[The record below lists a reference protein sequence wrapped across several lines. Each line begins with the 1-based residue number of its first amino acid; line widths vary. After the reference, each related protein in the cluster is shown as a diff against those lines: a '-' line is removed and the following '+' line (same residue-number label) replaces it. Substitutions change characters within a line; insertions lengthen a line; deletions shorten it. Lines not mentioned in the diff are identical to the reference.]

1 MKHLTLNM
9 GTAHILKIAILLLC
23 CFKLQSASAQTN
35 QEKVEITGTV
45 TAQNESTIPFI
56 SIVLEGTVFGASSDE
71 NGIFSFYAPEGEYII
86 VASSM
91 GYETMK
97 KELTI
102 ANGDS
107 NVINFVLKD
116 SSTQL
121 QEVEILGRKAKTYK
135 NDETF
140 AATKTATKLKDV
152 PQAVSYVTKEIFA
165 DQQAYRVN
173 DIVKNVSGVNQYSWY
188 DDFSMR
194 GFRSGETYI
203 NGLRVIGLFGPQ
215 PLLANIERV
224 EVLKGPA
231 SAMFGNSSP
240 GGTMNRVTK
249 KPLTEDRKSINFTT
263 GSFNTLRSSLDF
275 TGPMNKSKS
284 LLYRLNIAYE
294 NSGSFRDLQENKTL
308 LIAPSISFLPT
319 DKTSINF
326 DLVIQKFDGKL
337 DRGQPIFGASSG
349 TKLDA
354 PNNTPINFAIG
365 ATNDYHISNVNYFTL
380 SLNHRFSDKISF
392 NSSYMK
398 YINEEDLFEHRT
410 SNRFALDA
418 NGDEIPTLM
427 GMRISARQQKRVTDN
442 ISNYFVFNTETGQV
456 KHKILLGFDYA
467 QQVRPIGGARIWTG
481 SSDYLKT
488 DGTVGSF
495 NPDNIADF
503 QLDKDGNPVPNIPH
517 FDLVNPNYA
526 LAYPNDYILRS
537 SGYDATKYYTTG
549 YYLQNQITINK
560 LQVLLGLRFNNYYDF
575 EGYKTNEEEK
585 IKQNKFIPR
594 LGLVYSITDNINA
607 YGTYTES
614 FEPQRASNLAP
625 DVGGPFDPL
634 EGQMVEFGLKG
645 EFFNN
650 RLAAN
655 LAVYSITQKNELVDD
670 PNNSDRLI
678 QIGETSS
685 KGLEMDVMGRINKN
699 LSITANYAFNEAIF
713 ESTPADSDFKEGDT
727 RQNAPKHQGGIF
739 AKYAI
744 TNGALNGISFNL
756 GTNFVSERN
765 STDGPELKFPSYT
778 VADFGVSYQVDKF
791 VLRGTVNNV
800 FDKTHWVGG
809 YNYVRLFP
817 GAPRNYLLS
826 VGYTF

>member
-1 MKHLTLNM
+1 MKYIKLNM
-9 GTAHILKIAILLLC
+9 GNAHKINAVIILLC
-23 CFKLQSASAQTN
+23 CLTIQSLLAQTN
-35 QEKVEITGTV
+35 TAKIEINGKITTSDGDPVVYATV
-45 TAQNESTIPFI
+45 L
-56 SIVLEGTVFGASSDE
+56 LENTNVATSSNE
-71 NGIFSFYAPEGEYII
+71 NGLFSFYAPEGKYLIK
-86 VASSM
+86 VSSI
-91 GYETMK
+91 GYQTIK
-97 KELTI
+97 KE
-102 ANGDS
+102 
-107 NVINFVLKD
+107 FVVSPTN
-116 SSTQL
+116 SSTVNFTLSESSNQL

-135 NDETF
+135 NNETF
-140 AATKTATKLKDV
+140 AATKTATKIKDI
-152 PQAVSYVTKEIFA
+152 PQAVSYVTKEVIA

-173 DIVKNVSGVNQYSWY
+173 DIIKNVSGVNQYSWY
-188 DDFSMR
+188 DDFSFR
-194 GFRSGETYI
+194 GFRSGQTYI

-263 GSFNTLRSSLDF
+263 GSFNTLRATLDF

-284 LLYRLNIAYE
+284 LLYRLNIGYE
-294 NSGSFRDLQENKTL
+294 NSDSFRDLQENKTI

-337 DRGQPIFGASSG
+337 DRGQPIFGASAG

-365 ATNDYHISNVNYFTL
+365 ATNDYHKSDVNYFTL
-380 SLNHRFSDKISF
+380 SLNHKFSDKISF

-398 YINEEDLFEHRT
+398 FSNEEDLFEHRT

-418 NGDEIPTLM
+418 NGDEMPALM
-427 GMRISARQQKRVTDN
+427 GMRISARQQKKVTDN
-442 ISNYFVFNTETGQV
+442 ISNYFVFNVATGQL
-456 KHKILLGFDYA
+456 KHKLLSGFDYA
-467 QQVRPIGGARIWTG
+467 QEARPVGGARIWTG
-481 SSDYLKT
+481 STDYLKL
-488 DGTVGSF
+488 DGTTGSF
-495 NPDNIADF
+495 DPTNITNF
-503 QLDKDGNPVPNIPH
+503 QLDGNGNPIPNIPH
-517 FDLVNPNYA
+517 FDLVNPNYT

-537 SGYDATKYYTTG
+537 AGYNATKYYTTG
-549 YYLQNQITINK
+549 YYLQDQITINK
-560 LQVLLGLRFNNYYDF
+560 LQVLLGLRFNNYYDVD
-575 EGYKTNEEEK
+575 GYKTSTEEK
-585 IKQNKFIPR
+585 TKQTKFIPR
-594 LGLVYSITDNINA
+594 IGMVYSITNNLNA

-614 FEPQRASNLAP
+614 FEPQNASNLAP

-650 RLAAN
+650 KLAAN
-655 LAVYSITQKNELVDD
+655 LAIYSILQKNELIDD
-670 PNNSDRLI
+670 PNDSERLI
-678 QIGETSS
+678 QIGETTS
-685 KGLEMDVMGRINKN
+685 KGIELDIMGRINKN
-699 LSITANYAFNEAIF
+699 FSVTANYAFNEAVFVSI
-713 ESTPADSDFKEGDT
+713 PADSNFQEGDT

-739 AKYAI
+739 GKYKI

-778 VADFGVSYQVDKF
+778 VADFGASYEVDKF
-791 VLRGTVNNV
+791 VLRATVNNV
-800 FDKTHWVGG
+800 FDKTHWIGG

>member
-1 MKHLTLNM
+1 M
-9 GTAHILKIAILLLC
+9 GTTHILKICILLLC
-23 CFKLQSASAQTN
+23 CFKLQLTSAQTN
-35 QEKVEITGTV
+35 QEKVEITGT
-45 TAQNESTIPFI
+45 TTDQ
-56 SIVLEGTVFGASSDE
+56 
-71 NGIFSFYAPEGEYII
+71 NGIPIPYVSIALKETTFGTSSNKDGVFSFYAFSGKHII
-86 VASSM
+86 IASSI
-91 GYETMK
+91 GYETTR

-102 ANGDS
+102 AKGK
-107 NVINFVLKD
+107 NVINLVLKEAT
-116 SSTQL
+116 TQL
-121 QEVEILGRKAKTYK
+121 QEVEITGRKARTYK
-135 NDETF
+135 NNETF
-140 AATKTATKLKDV
+140 LATKTATKLKNV
-152 PQAVSYVTKEIFA
+152 PQAVSYVTKEVFA

-173 DIVKNVSGVNQYSWY
+173 DIVKNISGVNQYSWY

-203 NGLRVIGLFGPQ
+203 NGLRVVGLFGPQ

-224 EVLKGPA
+224 EVLQGPA
-231 SAMFGNSSP
+231 SAMFGNASP

-249 KPLTEDRKSINFTT
+249 KPLTEDRKSVNFTT

-294 NSGSFRDLQENKTL
+294 NSDSFRDLQENKTF

-337 DRGQPIFGASSG
+337 DRGQPIFGASAG
-349 TKLDA
+349 TELDD

-365 ATNDYHISNVNYFTL
+365 ATNDYHISDVNYFTL
-380 SLNHRFSDKISF
+380 SINHRFSDKLSF
-392 NSSYMK
+392 NSSYMR

-418 NGDEIPTLM
+418 NGNEIPTLM
-427 GMRISARQQKRVTDN
+427 GMRISARQQKKVADN
-442 ISNYFVFNTETGQV
+442 ISNYFVFNTETGKI
-456 KHKILLGFDYA
+456 KHKVLLGFDYA

-481 SSDYLKT
+481 SNDYLKL
-488 DGTVGSF
+488 DGTVGGF

-503 QLDKDGNPVPNIPH
+503 QLDGDGNPIPNIPH
-517 FDLVNPNYA
+517 FNLENPNYA
-526 LAYPNDYILRS
+526 LAYPNDYVLRS
-537 SGYDATKYYTTG
+537 AGYDATKYHTTG
-549 YYLQNQITINK
+549 YYLQDQITLNK
-560 LQVLLGLRFNNYYDF
+560 LQVLLGLRFNNYYDY
-575 EGYKTNEEEK
+575 EGYNTAQEEK
-585 IKQNKFIPR
+585 TKQNKFIPR
-594 LGLVYSITDNINA
+594 LGMVYSITDNLNA

-614 FEPQRASNLAP
+614 FEPQRVSNLAP

-634 EGQMVEFGLKG
+634 QGKMIEFGLKG
-645 EFFNN
+645 EFFKK

-655 LAVYSITQKNELVDD
+655 MAVYSIRQKNELIGD
-670 PNNSDRLI
+670 PNNSGQFI

-685 KGLEMDVMGRINKN
+685 KGLELDVMGKINKN
-699 LSITANYAFNEAIF
+699 FSITANYAFNEAIF
-713 ESTPADSDFKEGDT
+713 ESTPADSDFAEGDT

-739 AKYAI
+739 AKYLI
-744 TNGALNGISFNL
+744 TNGSLNGISFNM

-778 VADFGVSYQVDKF
+778 VADLGISYKVDKF
-791 VLRGTVNNV
+791 ILRATVNNI

>member
-1 MKHLTLNM
+1 MKKYTTL
-9 GTAHILKIAILLLC
+9 IILLATIGI
-23 CFKLQSASAQTN
+23 FAQTGT
-35 QEKVEITGTV
+35 ITGNITSEGNAPI
-45 TAQNESTIPFI
+45 TYANLILLKTSKGDNTTESGAYKIEDIIPGTYVLKASFI
-56 SIVLEGTVFGASSDE
+56 GYTSVEKDVLV
-71 NGIFSFYAPEGEYII
+71 
-86 VASSM
+86 
-91 GYETMK
+91 
-97 KELTI
+97 I
-102 ANGDS
+102 ANQTTEVD
-107 NVINFVLKD
+107 FVLQE
-116 SSTQL
+116 SSTLL
-121 QEVEILGRKAKTYK
+121 QEVEITGRKARTYK
-135 NDETF
+135 NDATY
-140 AATKTATKLKDV
+140 AATKTATKIKDI

-173 DIVKNVSGVNQYSWY
+173 DIIKNVSGVNQYSWY

-194 GFRSGETYI
+194 GFRSGETYV

-249 KPLTEDRKSINFTT
+249 KPLSEDRKSINFTT

-294 NSGSFRDLQENKTL
+294 NSDSFRDLQENKTL
-308 LIAPSISFLPT
+308 LIAPSITFLPT

-337 DRGQPIFGASSG
+337 DRGQPIFGASAG
-349 TKLDA
+349 TDLED

-380 SLNHRFSDKISF
+380 SLNHRFNDNISF

-398 YINEEDLFEHRT
+398 YMNEEDLFEHRT

-427 GMRISARQQKRVTDN
+427 GMRISARQQKVITDN
-442 ISNYFVFNTETGQV
+442 ISNYFVINAETGQL
-456 KHKILLGFDYA
+456 KHKLLLGFDFA
-467 QQVRPIGGARIWTG
+467 QRVRPTGGARIWTG
-481 SSDYLKT
+481 ATDYLKT

-495 NPDNIADF
+495 DPENIGDY
-503 QLDKDGNPVPNIPH
+503 QLDDDGNPVPNIPH
-517 FDLVNPNYA
+517 FNLEDPTYT
-526 LAYPNDYILRS
+526 LAYPSDYILRS

-549 YYLQNQITINK
+549 YYLQDQITINK
-560 LQVLLGLRFNNYYDF
+560 LQLLLGVRFNNYYDL
-575 EGYKTNEEEK
+575 EDYKTNDEK
-585 IKQNKFIPR
+585 KTKQNKFIPR
-594 LGLVYSITDNINA
+594 LGVVYSITKNINA

-614 FEPQRASNLAP
+614 FEPQNASNLAA

-634 EGQMVEFGLKG
+634 EGQMIEFGLKG

-650 RLAAN
+650 RLSAN
-655 LAVYSITQKNELVDD
+655 LAVYDITQKNELIDD
-670 PNNSDRLI
+670 PNDSEKLI

-685 KGLEMDVMGRINKN
+685 KGFELDLMGRLNKN
-699 LSITANYAFNEAIF
+699 FSLTANYAYNDAIF

-739 AKYAI
+739 AKYAL
-744 TNGALNGISFNL
+744 TKGVLNGISFNL

-765 STDGPELKFPSYT
+765 SIDGPELTFPSYA

-791 VLRGTVNNV
+791 VLRATINNL
-800 FDKTHWVGG
+800 FDKTHWIGG
-809 YNYVRLFP
+809 YNYVRMFP